1 MQTMMFRPRTGGSA
15 EGGSEQLIH
24 NVVDSALG
32 DRLRDASTQ
41 MRLQNVTADPIQGA
55 LHRGQLVE
63 DVDAVTVVLHHAY
76 HPVKMATSR
85 AKSQRDR
92 LRRGSHRPLWRI

>member
-1 MQTMMFRPRTGGSA
+1 
-15 EGGSEQLIH
+15 
-24 NVVDSALG
+24 
-32 DRLRDASTQ
+32 
-41 MRLQNVTADPIQGA
+41 
-55 LHRGQLVE
+55 VE

-85 AKSQRDR
+85 AKSERDR